1 MSPSPF
7 PPMAAAV
14 FATLLVAMTP
24 PPAVR
29 QAPASPEVGSLSEQQ
44 PQGPRLVSTAAL
56 NTRLAPETPGCANTG
71 LAGRWS
77 LRQRVSA
84 TAPAELPVQGG
95 PKQQARPRQD
105 NPVQVLQTL
114 RPAMH
119 MCVVDQFDPA
129 DTAGAGKT
137 VYHL

>member
-24 PPAVR
+24 APAVR
-29 QAPASPEVGSLSEQQ
+29 QAPVSPEMGSALNPPSA
-44 PQGPRLVSTAAL
+44 GLRLVASNTI

-71 LAGRWS
+71 LAGRWA

-84 TAPAELPVQGG
+84 SAAELPVQGG
-95 PKQQARPRQD
+95 AKQQARPRLE

>member
-7 PPMAAAV
+7 PPMAVAV
-14 FATLLVAMTP
+14 LATLLVAMTP
-24 PPAVR
+24 PPAA
-29 QAPASPEVGSLSEQQ
+29 APAPVSPEMGSSLLLRRVASA
-44 PQGPRLVSTAAL
+44 TL
-56 NTRLAPETPGCANTG
+56 NTRLAPETPGCATTG
-71 LAGRWS
+71 VSGRWA

-84 TAPAELPVQGG
+84 ASEEMAVYGG
-95 PKQQARPRQD
+95 PKQQARPRME

-129 DTAGAGKT
+129 DAAGAGRT
-137 VYHL
+137 VYRL

>member
-1 MSPSPF
+1 
-7 PPMAAAV
+7 MAAAV
-14 FATLLVAMTP
+14 FATLFVAMTP
-24 PPAVR
+24 APAVSP
-29 QAPASPEVGSLSEQQ
+29 APLSPEMGSFLQQ
-44 PQGPRLVSTAAL
+44 HPAGLRLAAS
-56 NTRLAPETPGCANTG
+56 NPIHTRLAPETPGCANTG
-71 LAGRWS
+71 LSGRWS
-77 LRQRVSA
+77 HRQRVSA
-84 TAPAELPVQGG
+84 TPEELPMQGG
-95 PKQQARPRQD
+95 AKQQARPRME

>member
-24 PPAVR
+24 APAVR
-29 QAPASPEVGSLSEQQ
+29 QAPVSPEMGSALNPPSA
-44 PQGPRLVSTAAL
+44 GLRLVASNTI
-56 NTRLAPETPGCANTG
+56 NTRLAPETPGCATTG
-71 LAGRWS
+71 LAGRWA

-84 TAPAELPVQGG
+84 EDLPVSGG
-95 PKQQARPRQD
+95 AKQLARPRLE
-105 NPVQVLQTL
+105 NPIVAPQTL

-119 MCVVDQFDPA
+119 MCVVDHFNPTD
-129 DTAGAGKT
+129 AGGGGKP
-137 VYHL
+137 VYRL